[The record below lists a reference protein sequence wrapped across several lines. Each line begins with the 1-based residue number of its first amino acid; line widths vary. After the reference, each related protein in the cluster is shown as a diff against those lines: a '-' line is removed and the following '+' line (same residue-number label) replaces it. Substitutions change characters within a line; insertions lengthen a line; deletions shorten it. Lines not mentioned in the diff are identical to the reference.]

1 MTVHL
6 MFPDRDFESKEKPC
20 FGQDDLVKD
29 LELDRILSEMSGK
42 DRVIRE
48 SCTSALL
55 YPLQSIR
62 EIRWRQE
69 NMRDALENPAAVR
82 KLYDITVEAEERRK
96 HSWCWLSPKNAMRR
110 NFSDA
115 VELLRLYTEML
126 ARLRAVADR
135 EKDGFHAEGFLALL
149 NMLQKELSD
158 DYLHR
163 IRAQLEELKCGE
175 GMLISF
181 QLGPDLRTT
190 DYVLRRKNQKGFKRR
205 WKFAPSFTLPPRDDA
220 GARDLT
226 GREERAVPEA
236 TGALAQ
242 SAEHLRSFF
251 SRLRKELAFYVG
263 GIRLAE
269 SLRARSLSVCIPEL
283 LAPASRDRSWQ
294 GLYDVALALTKKE
307 AVTGND
313 LQTEHKSLYIITG
326 ANQGGKSTFLRS
338 IGQSQLMAQC
348 GLFVGAESFTTPLR
362 RGIYTHFT
370 REEDASMKNGKLA
383 EELCRMDAIADHLG
397 RDDLMLFNESFA
409 STNEREGSE
418 IGHGITEALVENGVE
433 VFSVTHLYTFAVSF
447 IGKND
452 VEFLR
457 ARRRED
463 GRRSYRIER
472 GEPLKTAFGE
482 DLYQKIF
489 KEDS

>member
-1 MTVHL
+1 MIVHL
-6 MFPDRDFESKEKPC
+6 MFPDRDFDYKERPC

-48 SCTSALL
+48 SCTAALL
-55 YPLQSIR
+55 HPLQSVR

-69 NMRDALENPAAVR
+69 NMRDALKNPNAAR
-82 KLYDITVEAEERRK
+82 ELYAVTVEAEERRK
-96 HSWCWLSPKNAMRR
+96 HSWCWLSPKNAVRR

-115 VELLRLYTEML
+115 VELVRLYTEML

-135 EKDGFHAEGFLALL
+135 EKAGFHAEGFHALL
-149 NMLQKELSD
+149 DMLQKELSD
-158 DYLHR
+158 DYLGE
-163 IRAQLEELKCGE
+163 IRSQLEELKCGE
-175 GMLISF
+175 SMLISF
-181 QLGPDLRTT
+181 KLRPDLRTA

-226 GREERAVPEA
+226 AREERAVPEA

-251 SRLRKELAFYVG
+251 SHLRKELAFYVG
-263 GIRLAE
+263 SIRLAE
-269 SLRARSLSVCIPEL
+269 SLRARHLSICIPNL
-283 LAPASRDRSWQ
+283 LEPASRDRGWQ
-294 GLYDVALALTKKE
+294 NLYDVALALTTKE

-313 LQTEHKSLYIITG
+313 IQAEKKNLYIITG

-338 IGQSQLMAQC
+338 IGQGQLMAQC
-348 GLFVGAESFTTPLR
+348 GLFVGAESFTAPLR
-362 RGIYTHFT
+362 RGVYTHFT
-370 REEDASMKNGKLA
+370 RAEDTSMKSGKLA
-383 EELCRMDAIADHLG
+383 EELERMDAIADHLG
-397 RDDLMLFNESFA
+397 RDDLILFNESFA

-418 IGHGITEALVENGVE
+418 IGRGITEALTENGVE
-433 VFSVTHLYTFAVSF
+433 VFSVTHLYTFAASF
-447 IGKND
+447 IGRD
-452 VEFLR
+452 GVEFLR
-457 ARRRED
+457 AQRRED
-463 GRRSYRIER
+463 GGRSYRIER
-472 GEPLKTAFGE
+472 GRPLKTAFGE

-489 KEDS
+489 KADL